1 MDTENQNPEID
12 QTINTNSIEKT
23 TIKSNIF
30 KIRIP
35 LPIVIILLIGI
46 SFIVIAGTIAYS
58 EKIRGIS
65 YNINIQGTDGK
76 QIPLTYGAETAL
88 SNPDYF
94 NSVKSEFIKDKAD
107 FIEADLSKM
116 KLNVYKQGDVILSV
130 NIATKGR
137 PGSWWETPAG
147 IYKINRMEAKHFSS
161 IGHVWMPYS
170 LNFQGNF
177 FIHGHT
183 YYNDG
188 TPTSKAFTGGCIRLE
203 TDDAKK
209 VYDIVTVGMPV
220 LVYENSFSSDN
231 FSYSSEISNMNSDIY
246 LAADLGNNHAFTGKN
261 TTEQV
266 PIASITKLMT
276 AIITTEYINL
286 DNSVTVPEEAIV
298 YTSKARLH
306 AGEKYRVYQL
316 LFPLLMES
324 SNEAAET
331 IARAYGRSAFV
342 KYMNDKAKAIGMT
355 HTTFVD
361 PSGASEGNISTAEDL
376 YMLAKYIYN
385 SRSFVL
391 DITSGKLKAN
401 AYGDSGFSGLGNF
414 NDFVDNEYFVGG
426 KNGKTTAAL
435 ETNISIFNFPSNGTK
450 RPIVLIVLKS
460 KDEKKDSSLLL
471 NFVLNNFKEVSLT
484 Q

>member
-1 MDTENQNPEID
+1 
-12 QTINTNSIEKT
+12 
-23 TIKSNIF
+23 
-30 KIRIP
+30 
-35 LPIVIILLIGI
+35 
-46 SFIVIAGTIAYS
+46 
-58 EKIRGIS
+58 
-65 YNINIQGTDGK
+65 
-76 QIPLTYGAETAL
+76 
-88 SNPDYF
+88 
-94 NSVKSEFIKDKAD
+94 
-107 FIEADLSKM
+107 
-116 KLNVYKQGDVILSV
+116 
-130 NIATKGR
+130 
-137 PGSWWETPAG
+137 
-147 IYKINRMEAKHFSS
+147 
-161 IGHVWMPYS
+161 
-170 LNFQGNF
+170 
-177 FIHGHT
+177 
-183 YYNDG
+183 
-188 TPTSKAFTGGCIRLE
+188 
-203 TDDAKK
+203 
-209 VYDIVTVGMPV
+209 
-220 LVYENSFSSDN
+220 
-231 FSYSSEISNMNSDIY
+231 
-246 LAADLGNNHAFTGKN
+246 
-261 TTEQV
+261 
-266 PIASITKLMT
+266 MT

-414 NDFVDNEYFVGG
+414 NDFIDNEYFVGG

-435 ETNISIFNFPSNGTK
+435 ETNMSIFNFPSNGTK

-460 KDEKKDSSLLL
+460 KDEKKDSGLLL
-471 NFVLNNFKEVSLT
+471 NFVLNNFKEVSMA